1 MKFNDIVIKAK
12 ESKKVLSVACAD
24 DETVIKACYDAYK
37 ENLCTSILVG
47 DKEKINEIIEK
58 NNLEKNLFEI
68 VDEKDRV
75 LACEKAVKLVR
86 DDKADFLMKGF
97 VDTSVLGKAVLN
109 KEWGLRTGNVLSHV
123 SLFEIDRY
131 HKPFILTDSGFIIKP
146 DLAMKVNIINNAVM
160 VMKKFGVQ
168 NPKVSVLAAIEK
180 VNPDMIETVDAE
192 NLKKMNREG
201 QIKDCI
207 VDGPLSFDVTV
218 SKESAKHK
226 KVTSDVAGDADIMV
240 VPDIA
245 CGNIMAK
252 TLIYWTDCKFAG
264 VIVGAKAPIV
274 LISRSDNEKNKMMS
288 IAFAAA
294 IGKF

>member
-12 ESKKVLSVACAD
+12 KNKKVLSVACAD

-37 ENLCTSILVG
+37 ENLCIPIFVG

-86 DDKADFLMKGF
+86 DDRADFLMKGF

-146 DLAMKVNIINNAVM
+146 DLTMKVNIINNAVM
-160 VMKKFGVQ
+160 VMKKFGIQ
-168 NPKVSVLAAIEK
+168 NPKVSILAAIEK
-180 VNPDMIETVDAE
+180 VNPDMPETVDAD
-192 NLKKMNREG
+192 NLRKMNREG

-264 VIVGAKAPIV
+264 AIVGAKAPIV

>member
-1 MKFNDIVIKAK
+1 MKFNDIVVKAK
-12 ESKKVLSVACAD
+12 ESKKILSVACAD

-37 ENLCTSILVG
+37 ENLCTPIFVG
-47 DKEKINEIIEK
+47 DKGKINEIIEK
-58 NNLEKNLFEI
+58 NDLEKNLFEI

-86 DDKADFLMKGF
+86 EDKADFLMKGF

-146 DLAMKVNIINNAVM
+146 DLYMKVNIINNAIT
-160 VMKKFGVQ
+160 VMKKFGVET
-168 NPKVSVLAAIEK
+168 PKVSILAAIEK
-180 VNPDMIETVDAE
+180 INPDMPETVDADK
-192 NLKKMNREG
+192 LKTMNREG
-201 QIKDCI
+201 QIKNCI

-226 KVTSDVAGDADIMV
+226 KVVSEVAGDADVMV

-288 IAFAAA
+288 IAFAAS